1 MKKFG
6 LTLFMLIGFLTF
18 ATSLHAQTP
27 VNAKAEK
34 TSCQKPCSKSTQ
46 ANAYQNYVPV
56 VLVAAASEER
66 ANSPSTMT
74 AAKKAECQRV
84 CAKTVAVNGKCDP
97 KDCPPECLPPNCKIV
112 SCTKKSSAVA
122 INQKPSD

>member
-1 MKKFG
+1 MKNFS
-6 LTLFMLIGFLTF
+6 LTLFLLTGFLAF

-34 TSCQKPCSKSTQ
+34 TSCQKPCSK

-56 VLVAAASEER
+56 VLVAAASEEK
-66 ANSPSTMT
+66 ASTPNTTT
-74 AAKKAECQRV
+74 AKEKAACQKV
-84 CAKTVAVNGKCDP
+84 CTKTVATKANCDP

-112 SCTKKSSAVA
+112 PCTAKSTAVA
-122 INQKPSD
+122 INQKPGDQK